1 MAEYYE
7 FNDEG
12 DTPNQFNFQIED
24 KGINYNLDI
33 QIDYE
38 IITFSIID
46 KAQLPYIKYNIKMN
60 FQEIKS
66 LNKTFSK
73 FYSLNE
79 FVDYI
84 KALHDKNK
92 INIKKYNNKISIF
105 FISLN
110 DNIQIDLFPSKIDM
124 DINIKE
130 ICAELF
136 VMKESI
142 KEIGTLKN
150 EINSLKDKNSNE
162 IKFVKEENK
171 ELKNEISLL
180 KKANE
185 EIKKDIDNL
194 KYEIFRLT
202 NDNKI
207 KNNKNYISLLKN
219 NDVKKIN
226 KENGEIRN
234 KNSSTNK
241 AKEEIN
247 KDFDKLKNVN
257 EGINKEN
264 NNSKNPG
271 KINKDIDKLIN
282 AKEEFL
288 KFVNRKEQLMAKLIE
303 EDNKL
308 FGNNNIYIYKTK
320 DNISYNEKAEKIFDE
335 LNLRNTTIEKNKILS
350 IITQNNFNKE
360 KIKNVISNEIYN
372 KLSVLNDVD
381 FSRNEK
387 DEILKTII
395 LLNFNEEEIKK
406 LYKKMWNNN
415 INYVLDENE
424 LQMYNELKSKYRISG
439 KEDLNKLKKEIK
451 ELKCDRQKITEWIEN
466 SLLDI

>member
-1 MAEYYE
+1 
-7 FNDEG
+7 
-12 DTPNQFNFQIED
+12 
-24 KGINYNLDI
+24 
-33 QIDYE
+33 
-38 IITFSIID
+38 
-46 KAQLPYIKYNIKMN
+46 MN

-110 DNIQIDLFPSKIDM
+110 DHIQIDLFPSKIDM

-219 NDVKKIN
+219 DDVKKIN
-226 KENGEIRN
+226 KDNGEIRN

-308 FGNNNIYIYKTK
+308 FGNNNIYIHKTN
-320 DNISYNEKAEKIFDE
+320 DNIYFNEKAEKIFDE

-360 KIKNVISNEIYN
+360 KIKSVISNEIYN

-415 INYVLDENE
+415 INYILDENE

-439 KEDLNKLKKEIK
+439 KEDLNKLKKAIK